1 MTSEK
6 SDNNQNINEITD
18 DINSLP
24 ESERDQLLVQ
34 LNTQVNNYGGMLPNP
49 ETLEKYNNMVP
60 GSAEKYFNE
69 VFEESK
75 FRRSL
80 IDKQQNSDNS
90 YRIIG
95 MILGA
100 IFGIIMVIGSFY
112 LILNDHPVAGGVIG
126 GSLLLGVLSIFINPE
141 NKDKEWIILI

>member
-1 MTSEK
+1 
-6 SDNNQNINEITD
+6 
-18 DINSLP
+18 
-24 ESERDQLLVQ
+24 
-34 LNTQVNNYGGMLPNP
+34 MLPNP

-75 FRRSL
+75 FRISL

-141 NKDKEWIILI
+141 NKDKE

>member
-126 GSLLLGVLSIFINPE
+126 CSLLLGVLSIFINPE

>member
-49 ETLEKYNNMVP
+49 
-60 GSAEKYFNE
+60 
-69 VFEESK
+69 
-75 FRRSL
+75 
-80 IDKQQNSDNS
+80 
-90 YRIIG
+90 
-95 MILGA
+95 
-100 IFGIIMVIGSFY
+100 
-112 LILNDHPVAGGVIG
+112 
-126 GSLLLGVLSIFINPE
+126 
-141 NKDKEWIILI
+141 